1 MNATKDA
8 DLLIIGGGLAGMA
21 AAGRAVLAGLRT
33 IVVEKG
39 QEEDYICNS
48 RIAGGVFNLAHSDPM
63 SPPDV
68 LREAIAGD
76 TEGFANPQLAAAV
89 AGVAAEAMTWLRGE
103 GAKFVRVQRPN
114 SSARWSMAPP
124 RPVRPASLL
133 KKENY
138 KGRGPDYALRCLT
151 KGFKERG
158 GQVLLGTRALDLV
171 FENGQCAGIK
181 AVQGG
186 REVALRAGNVL
197 IADGGFQANIEL
209 VGQFIAK
216 QPAELTQ
223 RNARTG
229 MGDGLLMAERAGA
242 KLTPCDRFYGH
253 LLVQESINNEELW
266 PWPTLDTLA
275 SNAIVV
281 NMAGRRFVDEGLGGI
296 PLTNLIA
303 QLDDPLS
310 ATVIFDHPIWDKIG
324 KLEHTPPNPLMVNH
338 GGTVSSADTIEQL
351 AGKTGIDAA
360 GLRATV
366 DAYNTAI
373 ERDAID
379 RLEPRRSPGRMFAT
393 LRSSNQR
400 MPVAQ
405 LRTPPFYAV
414 RIRPGITYTMG
425 GIAINER
432 AEVLD
437 QAGKP
442 MPGLYAAGA
451 CTGGLEGGPI
461 AGYIGGL
468 NKALTL
474 GFIAARS
481 VAERVRGMAG

>member
-1 MNATKDA
+1 MNTANDA
-8 DLLIIGGGLAGMA
+8 DVLIIGGGLAGMSA
-21 AAGRAVLAGLRT
+21 GGRATLAGLKT
-33 IVVEKG
+33 IVIEKG
-39 QEEDYICNS
+39 DEEDYICNS

-76 TEGFANPQLAAAV
+76 TEGYANPQLAAAV
-89 AGVAAEAMTWLRGE
+89 ADVAAEAMTWLRAE

-124 RPVRPASLL
+124 RPARPASLL

-158 GQVLLGTRALDLV
+158 GQMRLGVRAQDLL
-171 FENGQCAGIK
+171 FENGSCAGVK
-181 AVQGG
+181 AIEGG
-186 REVALRAGNVL
+186 REITLRAPNVL
-197 IADGGFQANIEL
+197 IADGGFQANVDL
-209 VGQFIAK
+209 VGRFIAK
-216 QPAELTQ
+216 KPRELTQ

-253 LLVQESINNEELW
+253 LLVQESITNEELW
-266 PWPTLDTLA
+266 PWPTLDTIA

-281 NMAGRRFVDEGLGGI
+281 NMAGRRFLDEGLGGI
-296 PLTNLIA
+296 PLTNMIA
-303 QLDDPLS
+303 QLEDPLS
-310 ATVIFDHPIWDKIG
+310 ATVIFDHPIWDRIG

-338 GGTVSSADTIEQL
+338 GGTVTSADTIEQL
-351 AGKTGIDAA
+351 AIKVGIDAA

-366 DAYNTAI
+366 DGYNTAI
-373 ERDAID
+373 ERDTID
-379 RLEPRRSPGRMFAT
+379 KLEPKRSPGRMFAT

-405 LRTPPFYAV
+405 LKTAPFYAV

-425 GIAINER
+425 GIAINDR

-437 QAGKP
+437 QSGKP

-481 VAERVRGMAG
+481 VAMRMRGQAG